1 MCASVIGVEIC
12 DEAIWTISGVL
23 ANKIV
28 CSKNAELQLVL
39 RALLLGTGNI
49 PFSVKIYCI
58 CLAV

>member
-12 DEAIWTISGVL
+12 DEAIWTINGVL

-28 CSKNAELQLVL
+28 CTKNAKLQLVL
-39 RALLLGTGNI
+39 RALLGTGNI
-49 PFSVKIYCI
+49 PFSVKIHCI